1 MTYFLA
7 IFYLK
12 VRRFCHYL
20 DELTFLS
27 KEKFYVVFAKPI
39 SGKCSLSISIYFIQ
53 VFGRI
58 H

>member
-20 DELTFLS
+20 DELTFLR
-27 KEKFYVVFAKPI
+27 KGKFYVFFTKPM
-39 SGKCSLSISIYFIQ
+39 SGKCSLSISSYFIQ
-53 VFGRI
+53 LFGRI